1 MQVGVSLPCV
11 RVACHDVGV
20 SAYKEMTDGEVV
32 YARGPYKAKLRFSV
46 KNLLYGPPATRSW
59 R

>member
-1 MQVGVSLPCV
+1 MQVEVPLPCV

-32 YARGPYKAKLRFSV
+32 YARGPYKAKLRV
-46 KNLLYGPPATRSW
+46 WREEPALRTLR
-59 R
+59 